1 MLRNVTS
8 VFKTTSNVSSLTTSN
23 AFTYRLSLKHRSFR
37 SIVAELAVLIFCF
50 LEFKASKL
58 SVSFFFTLFKKFIRE
73 LVALLVPHGRN
84 CELKYSS
91 VLVRRLF
98 RFVLATR
105 LSAYSFM
112 VLITHAILDFAG
124 QLNIA
129 SIGAAAEMQNTLSAY
144 SYKLRQLSV
153 AATVHAGEAEVAL
166 NDIFLKNKVTTSDL
180 LASYAKH
187 RGRGLRPFRAK
198 KIFRFK
204 RRRFRFVGRHT
215 KVSLFKKKVSPA
227 EGLTGVFF
235 PYRLNKLRRGLKL
248 PASAGQFTFLFF

>member
-1 MLRNVTS
+1 MTRNVT
-8 VFKTTSNVSSLTTSN
+8 VFKATSTVNSSAARNIFS
-23 AFTYRLSLKHRSFR
+23 YRLSLKHRSFR

-50 LEFKASKL
+50 LDFKASKL
-58 SVSFFFTLFKKFIRE
+58 PVGFFFILFKKFIKE
-73 LVALLVPHGRN
+73 LVALLAPYGRN
-84 CELKYSS
+84 CELKHTS

-112 VLITHAILDFAG
+112 ALITHAILDFVG
-124 QLNIA
+124 QLNTT
-129 SIGAAAEMQNTLSAY
+129 SIEGVGVHNALSAY
-144 SYKLRQLSV
+144 SYKLRQLSTASV
-153 AATVHAGEAEVAL
+153 VHVGEVGAAL

-180 LASYAKH
+180 LVSYAKH
-187 RGRGLRPFRAK
+187 RGRGLRSFKAK

-227 EGLTGVFF
+227 EGLIGVFF

-248 PASAGQFTFLFF
+248 PTSAGQFTFLFF

>member
-1 MLRNVTS
+1 MLRNVTA
-8 VFKTTSNVSSLTTSN
+8 FKAISPASSLTVRN
-23 AFTYRLSLKHRSFR
+23 VFNYRLSLKHRSFR
-37 SIVAELAVLIFCF
+37 SIVAELSVLIFCF
-50 LEFKASKL
+50 LEFKALKL
-58 SVSFFFTLFKKFIRE
+58 PVSFFLTLFKKFIRE
-73 LVALLVPHGRN
+73 LVVLLAPHGRN
-84 CELKYSS
+84 CELKYAS

-98 RFVLATR
+98 RFVLTTR

-112 VLITHAILDFAG
+112 ALITHAILDFVG
-124 QLNIA
+124 QLNVVP
-129 SIGAAAEMQNTLSAY
+129 IGAASMQNSVSAY

-153 AATVHAGEAEVAL
+153 ASIVHAGEAGVAL
-166 NDIFLKNKVTTSDL
+166 NDIFLKNKVTTADL
-180 LASYAKH
+180 LGSYAKH
-187 RGRGLRPFRAK
+187 RGRGLRSFRAK

-227 EGLTGVFF
+227 EGLIGVFF